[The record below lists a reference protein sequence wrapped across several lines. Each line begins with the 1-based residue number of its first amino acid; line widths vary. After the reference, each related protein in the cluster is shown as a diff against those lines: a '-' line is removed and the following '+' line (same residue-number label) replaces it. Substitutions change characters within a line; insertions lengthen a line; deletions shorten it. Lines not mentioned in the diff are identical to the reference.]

1 MKLNEIKWEDG
12 RKYRDNAH
20 DITWVVKEI
29 YGFHLVNIETDE
41 PIEDMFYINQLINV
55 EFEEVE

>member
-12 RKYRDNAH
+12 RKYRDNVH

-29 YGFHLVNIETDE
+29 YGFHLVDIETNE